1 MVSDCART
9 DLCVAEARNPC
20 SRFQSLELCSDC
32 TCARPPVCCGS
43 KGLRPRCR
51 KRCFCDV
58 RTIAVAQRC
67 VSGSGNPWSRLRFVS
82 GVYLHRHVCGVVVIA
97 CGRSREPVVS
107 DVAHTHTH
115 WARVIS
121 HTCTWP
127 TQRSRDHCLH
137 AHMCVLQK
145 HGTRGHASWCL
156 TAHADL
162 VVMFDCVTSHR
173 CVLQT
178 HADMCVAEGGALVTW
193 LRVVSSRTN
202 THTHL
207 SHACAVCGIS
217 IEPRPWSVIAHTHM
231 CAAEENARSRAEA
244 RG

>member
-1 MVSDCART
+1 M
-9 DLCVAEARNPC
+9 
-20 SRFQSLELCSDC
+20 
-32 TCARPPVCCGS
+32 
-43 KGLRPRCR
+43 
-51 KRCFCDV
+51 
-58 RTIAVAQRC
+58 
-67 VSGSGNPWSRLRFVS
+67 
-82 GVYLHRHVCGVVVIA
+82 
-97 CGRSREPVVS
+97 
-107 DVAHTHTH
+107 
-115 WARVIS
+115 IS

-178 HADMCVAEGGALVTW
+178 HADMCVAEGGAVVTW

-231 CAAEENARSRAEA
+231 CAAEESSPWSSLELPGLCAITRTQPRRSKGLRPRCHKRCFCDVRAFVVA
-244 RG
+244 QRCLSGSRNPWSRRLRFVNSVSGV